1 MNELISVILPIYN
14 VSQYLKR
21 CVDSVMTQTYK
32 NIEIILVDDG
42 STDDSGIICDE
53 YAKVDSRIKVIHKQ
67 NGGLSSARNAGIDE
81 AKGEYLTFIDSDDY
95 VDEDY
100 VEFLYT
106 LVCEYNV
113 KMSIASHTV
122 VYENGTVLKK
132 ETGERQCLDAHK
144 VLERI
149 LYDEDIDLSA
159 WAKMYHKSLFENIR
173 FPVGR
178 LFEDAATTYQFVYAS
193 EKVAIGSESKLY
205 YMIRNNSISNIG
217 FSRKKIDLITSTKEM
232 SDFCIEKYPDL
243 KKAGLR
249 RLTYAY
255 MSTLSQLAN
264 SQVKDIEVQKDLMRF
279 IRKNGMSVLL
289 DPRSKNRDRLGIVS
303 TFLGFNCYK
312 MIWNFYR
319 KLSGRI

>member
-14 VSQYLKR
+14 VSEYLER
-21 CVDSVMTQTYK
+21 AINSVITQTYK

-42 STDDSGIICDE
+42 STDDSGIICDRF
-53 YAKVDSRIKVIHKQ
+53 ADTDSRIKVIHKQ
-67 NGGLSSARNAGIDE
+67 NGGLSSARNAGIE
-81 AKGEYLTFIDSDDY
+81 IALGEYLTFIDSDDY

-100 VEFLYT
+100 VEYLYK

-113 KMSIASHTV
+113 PMSICSHTV

-159 WAKMYHKSLFENIR
+159 WAKMYHKSLFKNIR
-173 FPVGR
+173 FKEGR
-178 LFEDAATTYQFVYAS
+178 LFEDAATTYKFVYESQRIAL
-193 EKVAIGSESKLY
+193 GSESKLY

-232 SDFCIEKYPDL
+232 SDFCVEKYPDL
-243 KKAGLR
+243 KKAGMR
-249 RLTYAY
+249 RLIYAY

-264 SQVKDIEVQKDLMRF
+264 SSVKDIEVQKDLMKF

-289 DPRSKNRDRLGIVS
+289 DPRSKNRDKLGIVS
-303 TFLGFNCYK
+303 TFFGFNFYK
-312 MIWNFYR
+312 FIWNFYR
-319 KLSGRI
+319 KLTGRI